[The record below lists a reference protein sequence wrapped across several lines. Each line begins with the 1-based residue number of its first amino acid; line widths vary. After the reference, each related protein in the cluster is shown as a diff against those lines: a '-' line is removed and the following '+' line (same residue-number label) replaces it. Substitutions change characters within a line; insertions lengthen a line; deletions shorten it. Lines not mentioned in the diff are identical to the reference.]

1 MRLDTLVRL
10 KAAMALYRSL
20 GFRER
25 TPYYDNP
32 LGNVVYWEL
41 DLHQGAAGEG
51 ETA

>member
-1 MRLDTLVRL
+1 
-10 KAAMALYRSL
+10 MALYRSL

-41 DLHQGAAGEG
+41 DLHQGAASTGER
-51 ETA
+51 A